1 MTDAHHSDRKG
12 VEFALAHFVRPGS
25 DHADFFSFAPSQPVT
40 LYARQSRALRL
51 SPLLSSH
58 VIPAKAGIH
67 VLPADD
73 RGPQVAPSRV
83 RPLYQLYLPRPVPL
97 LDLLLPPDGLVDVLV
112 DLEVNQAMDPVAFG
126 EPLAETA
133 AVLPDPFEEVACH
146 PRVEGA
152 VGPAGQDVEGGLLRH
167 RNAIRRLPLSRE

>member
-67 VLPADD
+67 VLTV
-73 RGPQVAPSRV
+73 RGRVEPLPGARFHVTFALSTPHSRESGN
-83 RPLYQLYLPRPVPL
+83 PRP
-97 LDLLLPPDGLVDVLV
+97 
-112 DLEVNQAMDPVAFG
+112 
-126 EPLAETA
+126 
-133 AVLPDPFEEVACH
+133 
-146 PRVEGA
+146 PRRRSWATGRAIEG
-152 VGPAGQDVEGGLLRH
+152 
-167 RNAIRRLPLSRE
+167 